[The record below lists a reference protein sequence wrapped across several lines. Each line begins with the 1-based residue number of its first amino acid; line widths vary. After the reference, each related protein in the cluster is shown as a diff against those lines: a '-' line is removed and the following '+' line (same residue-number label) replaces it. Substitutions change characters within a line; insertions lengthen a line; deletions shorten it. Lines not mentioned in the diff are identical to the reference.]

1 MWGMWI
7 FLSVLAVVL
16 GGAWIYYMEEHYQK
30 RPKPLRGSAQEELEE
45 MRRDI
50 AALQEQVAEVTLE
63 THALR
68 DANRPPPLAGSEE

>member
-50 AALQEQVAEVTLE
+50 AALQEQV
-63 THALR
+63 
-68 DANRPPPLAGSEE
+68 